1 MTNENGQRADAE
13 RPSVNYIGSAVDFPC
28 PCCGE
33 RLWVFVP
40 AEGEIRVVARKD
52 IPPESDAGE

>member
-13 RPSVNYIGSAVDFPC
+13 RPSATYAGQGVEFTC
-28 PCCGE
+28 PHCGE
-33 RLWVFVP
+33 PLWMFIP